1 MISNVC
7 LIVLMSRVAADSG
20 ADAERDAGISLAR
33 QTLQQQIK
41 IDEVAIEVE
50 DATAVDWP
58 DASLGCP
65 QKGMAFIQVITPGFR
80 VRLRAGDKSYE
91 IHVGGGR
98 ARMCPE
104 LSGPGGDSY
113 VASAARLAAEARR
126 DLAQRL
132 KVSEQKI
139 EVAFARPTTWP
150 DADLGCH
157 RAGAKVA
164 PVETKGF
171 LIELAH
177 EGRTY
182 RYHTDMSHVRFCE

>member
-7 LIVLMSRVAADSG
+7 LIVLTSRVAADSG
-20 ADAERDAGISLAR
+20 ADAERDTAIALAR
-33 QTLQQQIK
+33 QTLQPQIK
-41 IDEVAIEVE
+41 IDEATIEVE

-65 QKGMAFIQVITPGFR
+65 QKGMVSIQVITPGFR
-80 VRLRAGDKSYE
+80 VRLRAGDKTYE

-104 LSGPGGDSY
+104 ASGPGGDSY

-132 KVSEQKI
+132 KVPEQKI
-139 EVAFARPTTWP
+139 EVEFARPTTWP
-150 DADLGCH
+150 DADLGC
-157 RAGAKVA
+157 RGAGAA
-164 PVETKGF
+164 PRPAETKGF
-171 LIELAH
+171 LIQLAH
-177 EGRTY
+177 EGRAY
-182 RYHTDMSHVRFCE
+182 RYHTDMSHVRLCE